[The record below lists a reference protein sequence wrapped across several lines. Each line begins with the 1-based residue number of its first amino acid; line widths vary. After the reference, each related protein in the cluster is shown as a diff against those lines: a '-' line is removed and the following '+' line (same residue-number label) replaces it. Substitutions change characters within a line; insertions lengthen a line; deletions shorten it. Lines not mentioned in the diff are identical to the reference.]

1 MKKREKEKER
11 CHLIGLTLKE
21 PNPFYRENRPPTP
34 ARARQKERE
43 KEIGKGEKKIILLKK
58 RLADWSNDN
67 GTSCLYR
74 RWLVRQRHYELSQRI
89 IKKRN
94 RLRKTTKK
102 EREREREEEEEKEEE
117 DWRVHG

>member
-1 MKKREKEKER
+1 MKKREKER

-43 KEIGKGEKKIILLKK
+43 KEIGKGEKKMILLKK
-58 RLADWSNDN
+58 RLADWRNDN

-74 RWLVRQRHYELSQRI
+74 RWLVRHRHYELSQKI
-89 IKKRN
+89 IKKKN
-94 RLRKTTKK
+94 KDLRERQIQRKRETKK
-102 EREREREEEEEKEEE
+102 KKKFKKKKKK
-117 DWRVHG
+117 